1 MKKTMNKILTI
12 IALLLLGSMG
22 CGYTLHAQEN
32 ATEVATETSKV
43 NYVYSMEEA
52 QKLAYQKKKLIFVN
66 CLRRHESVCI
76 R

>member
-22 CGYTLHAQEN
+22 CSYTLHAQEN

-52 QKLAYQKKKLIFVN
+52 QKLA
-66 CLRRHESVCI
+66 
-76 R
+76 